1 MWDMFSDREDVIAR
15 IECDI
20 HSIQHRY
27 DIKTE
32 EDKLDYLNGMLE
44 EYEWYLQ
51 WQFYL
56 LTQYQMTDLKNYIR
70 HRNYLWGI
78 CSMTGYQ
85 PENEDF
91 YYKLTVEN
99 AKQQFEKEK
108 QLYGEDKKKWLA
120 LYKYRTELEMFIN
133 WR

>member
-1 MWDMFSDREDVIAR
+1 
-15 IECDI
+15 
-20 HSIQHRY
+20 
-27 DIKTE
+27 
-32 EDKLDYLNGMLE
+32 
-44 EYEWYLQ
+44 
-51 WQFYL
+51 
-56 LTQYQMTDLKNYIR
+56 
-70 HRNYLWGI
+70 
-78 CSMTGYQ
+78 MTGYQ

-99 AKQQFEKEK
+99 AQQQFEKEK